1 MSHIEEITLNGGKS
15 NMANS
20 DESAEQHDQHMG
32 DNEFGENDQF
42 IRQDHDQ
49 PSQKGSPIKFT

>member
-15 NMANS
+15 NMPHN

-42 IRQDHDQ
+42 IR
-49 PSQKGSPIKFT
+49 